1 MMRYTI
7 VLLWI
12 MSQAVSSWAQ
22 DSLWLGQPSV
32 ALVPQYLIQQ
42 AIRIDVERSLGQN
55 AINRLTLSPY
65 LYAGKTARYEQSINL
80 PSGQETPDDHNQT
93 RVSGWGAE
101 VLIKRPLRSANRASS
116 NIYLAY
122 GAGYHRINLAY
133 QAYAPVPFVEDNL
146 TLYQFGFS
154 EQEENIQRLD
164 VIGLVG
170 LKSYTQR
177 KLVFFDFFAG
187 PVLKKSRI
195 NHAAGISL
203 DHDNIFAHGFDGV
216 TYRVGA
222 SVGVMLF

>member
-1 MMRYTI
+1 MRYTI

-55 AINRLTLSPY
+55 AAQRLTLSPY
-65 LYAGKTARYEQSINL
+65 LYAGKTAQYEQSINL
-80 PSGQETPDDHNQT
+80 PSGQETPDDYNQT
-93 RVSGWGAE
+93 RVSGWGIE
-101 VLIKRPLRSANRASS
+101 VLLKRPLRSANRKSS

-122 GAGYHRINLAY
+122 GAGYHRINLTF
-133 QAYAPVPFVEDNL
+133 QAYAPVPFIEDGL
-146 TLYQFGFS
+146 TLYQFAFS
-154 EQEENIQRLD
+154 EQEESIQRLD

-170 LKSYTQR
+170 LKSYTRR

-187 PVLKKSRI
+187 PVLKKSWI
-195 NHAAGISL
+195 NRPAEISL
-203 DHDNIFAHGFDGV
+203 DHDNIFAHGFEGV